1 MAAILYDY
9 YVIPAIVLAA
19 GQSSRM
25 GRSKATLPLPGG
37 RTFLT
42 RVVETFQ
49 EAGVGDVIVVVG
61 FERDAIVASFD
72 ASGLTA
78 RFVDNELYERGQ
90 LSSIVAGISVADRPG
105 VAGVLVTLV
114 DVPLVRAETVRAI
127 VERYRRTHAPIVRPV
142 RGSSHGHPVLID
154 RMLFD
159 EIRRADPAVGVKPII
174 RTHASPAGD
183 VEIDDMGAFTD
194 IDTPE
199 DYQRVVRQ
207 I

>member
-105 VAGVLVTLV
+105 VVGVLVTLV